1 MIELLRGL
9 ARWVLIGLV
18 GVLGSV
24 AVAQDG
30 APPAKPPE
38 ATPPEPPKRAE
49 PRGLRL
55 KDPRALDGYTL
66 ITPLKS
72 VRALLLDM
80 DGKIV
85 HTWQT
90 QLAPGNSVYLL
101 DNGNLL
107 RCVRIV
113 DGGIFEGGGIGG
125 RVQELAPDGTVV
137 WDYTLAEEF
146 RHHHHDIEPLPNGNI
161 LMIVWERISHGKAI
175 GLGRDP
181 GLMESGE
188 LWPDMIVEVK
198 KSGPTSG
205 TIVWEWHALDHF
217 IQDFDRDKPN
227 FGDVAKHP
235 GRLDINADRRAG
247 GVPFG
252 PPPGGGPGGGPGGDA
267 RPDGA
272 ADDDR
277 MKQLGYAGGAAKGK
291 DGKARNVKGADWM
304 HTNGIDYDATLDQIV
319 FSSPRMSEFYV
330 IDHSTTTE
338 EAKGST
344 GGKRGKGGDFLYRWG
359 NPAVYASGTPAER
372 RLFRQHDAQW
382 IESGLPGAGHFLVFN
397 NGPGRADPPF
407 SSVDEIVPPLAQDGT
422 YTLDANG
429 RFGPDQPLWS
439 YGAKESERFFSSFI
453 SGAQRLTN
461 GNTLICSGENGRI
474 FEVTADGEIVWDY
487 WNEHGGDSPKE
498 PGPTGM
504 VEPFALFRATRI
516 AKDHP
521 GVKIVLAG
529 SGARREG

>member
-1 MIELLRGL
+1 MRSFMSDLVRFGFF
-9 ARWVLIGLV
+9 GLV
-18 GVLGSV
+18 CMGPLS
-24 AVAQDG
+24 AQD
-30 APPAKPPE
+30 APPIDKAEDAPPQ
-38 ATPPEPPKRAE
+38 E
-49 PRGLRL
+49 PRGLRV
-55 KDPRALDGYTL
+55 KDARALDGYTL

-125 RVQELAPDGTVV
+125 RVQELAPDGSVV

-146 RHHHHDIEPLPNGNI
+146 RHHHHDIEPMPNGNI
-161 LMIVWERISHGKAI
+161 LLIVWERISHDKALS
-175 GLGRDP
+175 LGRDP
-181 GLMESGE
+181 KLMESGE

-198 KSGPTSG
+198 KTGPTSG
-205 TIVWEWHALDHF
+205 AIVWEWHTKDHL

-227 FGDVAKHP
+227 YGEIAANP
-235 GRLDINADRRAG
+235 GRLDINADRRTAE
-247 GVPFG
+247 PPHG
-252 PPPGGGPGGGPGGDA
+252 PPPGGPGRGPPGGPGGGPGP

-277 MKQLGYAGGAAKGK
+277 MRQLGYVGGQAKGK
-291 DGKARNVKGADWM
+291 DGKTRNVKGADWM
-304 HTNGIDYDATLDQIV
+304 HVNGIDYDAALDQIV
-319 FSSPRMSEFYV
+319 FSSPKMSEFYV
-330 IDHSTTTE
+330 IDHSTTTD

-359 NPAVYASGTPAER
+359 NPAIYASGGSVEQ
-372 RLFRQHDAQW
+372 RLFHQHDAQW
-382 IESGLPGAGHFLVFN
+382 IESGLNGAGHFLVFN

-407 SSVDEIVPPLAQDGT
+407 SSVDEIVPPLRADGT
-422 YTLDANG
+422 YALDPSG
-429 RFGPDQPLWS
+429 RFGPDQPTWS
-439 YGAKESERFFSSFI
+439 YGRKESERFFSSFI
-453 SGAQRLTN
+453 SGAQRLKN

-474 FEVTADGEIVWDY
+474 FEVTADGEIVWEY

-504 VEPFALFRATRI
+504 VQPFALFRATRI

-521 GVKIVLAG
+521 GVKIVLG
-529 SGARREG
+529 QGGAKRDG